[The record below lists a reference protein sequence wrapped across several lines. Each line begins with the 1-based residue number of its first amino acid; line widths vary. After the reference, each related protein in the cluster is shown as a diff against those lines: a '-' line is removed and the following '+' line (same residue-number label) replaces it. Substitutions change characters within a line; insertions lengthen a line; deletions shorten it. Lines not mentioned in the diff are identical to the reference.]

1 MRQQT
6 APPPVAPVEEPADPP
21 ADEVVVSA
29 HGVGKRFDIYPND
42 RSRFFEL
49 VGNRTHHVE
58 HWALRGLSF
67 QVRRGRAFGVVGSNG
82 AGKSTLL
89 RLLAGI
95 TEPSEGTVAVYG
107 RMATLLDLGVGFHD
121 TFTGRE
127 NIQLTC
133 SLLGMHAEKIE
144 ARIPEIIRFA
154 ELGDFIDYPVRTY
167 STGMHMRLGFA
178 VSTTVPADIILMDEW
193 LSVGDSDFLIKAEK
207 RLHDYIQKSSILVL
221 ASHSEDLI
229 SKLTN
234 QTLRLEH
241 QT

>member
-1 MRQQT
+1 MAHIKLDQ
-6 APPPVAPVEEPADPP
+6 ASVEIPIYSNHNRSIKNSLLKNLTKDKVLPHSVKALNNITLDLK
-21 ADEVVVSA
+21 DGDRL
-29 HGVGKRFDIYPND
+29 GVMGP
-42 RSRFFEL
+42 
-49 VGNRTHHVE
+49 
-58 HWALRGLSF
+58 
-67 QVRRGRAFGVVGSNG
+67 NG

-89 RLLAGI
+89 RTLAGVYHPTSGSI
-95 TEPSEGTVAVYG
+95 DVSGSIASLIDISLGMDSE
-107 RMATLLDLGVGFHD
+107 ATGY
-121 TFTGRE
+121 E
-127 NIQLTC
+127 NIRMRGIMM
-133 SLLGMHAEKIE
+133 GMKLKQIKTIEEEIAE
-144 ARIPEIIRFA
+144 FT
-154 ELGDFIDYPVRTY
+154 ELGKFLELPIRTY

>member
-1 MRQQT
+1 MAHIKLDQ
-6 APPPVAPVEEPADPP
+6 ASVEIPIYSNHNRSIKNSLLKNLTKDKVLPHSVKALDNITL
-21 ADEVVVSA
+21 DLRDGDRL
-29 HGVGKRFDIYPND
+29 GVMGP
-42 RSRFFEL
+42 
-49 VGNRTHHVE
+49 
-58 HWALRGLSF
+58 
-67 QVRRGRAFGVVGSNG
+67 NG

-89 RLLAGI
+89 RTLAGVYHPTSGSI
-95 TEPSEGTVAVYG
+95 DVSGSIASLIDISLGMDSE
-107 RMATLLDLGVGFHD
+107 ATGY
-121 TFTGRE
+121 E
-127 NIQLTC
+127 NIRMRGIMM
-133 SLLGMHAEKIE
+133 GMKLKQIKTIEEEIAE
-144 ARIPEIIRFA
+144 FT
-154 ELGDFIDYPVRTY
+154 ELGKFLELPIRTY

-178 VSTTVPADIILMDEW
+178 VSTTVPANIILMDEW

>member
-1 MRQQT
+1 MAHIKLDQ
-6 APPPVAPVEEPADPP
+6 ASVEIPIYSNHNRSIKNSLLKNFTKDKVLPHSVKALNNITLQLKDG
-21 ADEVVVSA
+21 DRL
-29 HGVGKRFDIYPND
+29 GVMGP
-42 RSRFFEL
+42 
-49 VGNRTHHVE
+49 
-58 HWALRGLSF
+58 
-67 QVRRGRAFGVVGSNG
+67 NG

-89 RLLAGI
+89 RTLAGVYHPTSGSI
-95 TEPSEGTVAVYG
+95 DVSGSIASLIDISLGMDSE
-107 RMATLLDLGVGFHD
+107 ATGY
-121 TFTGRE
+121 E
-127 NIQLTC
+127 NIRMRGIMM
-133 SLLGMHAEKIE
+133 GMKLKQIKLIE
-144 ARIPEIIRFA
+144 EEIADFT
-154 ELGDFIDYPVRTY
+154 ELGKFLELPIRTY

-207 RLHDYIQKSSILVL
+207 RLHDYIQKSSILVI